1 LKRLLL
7 KPDPHTALPQLARP
21 KIRLEDPETK
31 TIRNA
36 RGLLHGGA
44 QSVTRESTTGLT
56 ADKPAGE
63 KFSQASS
70 CPLVSW
76 GGRSHRSRSGKPLR
90 PLPPER
96 RFNRMHNEHP
106 VDTQIRNFDG
116 IILPHLDAAHN
127 LARWL
132 VRGSDDAED
141 VVQEACLRA
150 FQYFGTFRGG
160 NARAW
165 LLRIVHNTA
174 IRWLEKNRVQQLAT
188 EFHEEMH
195 SEGCEALN
203 PEALLLQRADTQ
215 LLEQAM
221 NHLPVRWREVLVL
234 RELEGLSYKEIGEV
248 VGVPIGTVMSTLFR
262 AREQFRHAAS
272 ALVRRQAQPKRSSVG
287 DAELQDLKRDAV
299 PV

>member
-1 LKRLLL
+1 M
-7 KPDPHTALPQLARP
+7 
-21 KIRLEDPETK
+21 
-31 TIRNA
+31 
-36 RGLLHGGA
+36 
-44 QSVTRESTTGLT
+44 
-56 ADKPAGE
+56 
-63 KFSQASS
+63 
-70 CPLVSW
+70 
-76 GGRSHRSRSGKPLR
+76 R
-90 PLPPER
+90 PLPRER

-106 VDTQIRNFDG
+106 VDTPIRNFDG

-132 VRGSDDAED
+132 VRSNDDAED

-174 IRWLEKNRVQQLAT
+174 IRWLQKNRAQQLAT
-188 EFHEEMH
+188 EFNEDIH
-195 SEGCEALN
+195 SEECEAHN
-203 PEALLLQRADTQ
+203 PESLLLQRADTQ

-234 RELEGLSYKEIGEV
+234 RELEGLSYKEIAEV
-248 VGVPIGTVMSTLFR
+248 VGVPMGTVMSTLFR

-272 ALVRRQAQPKRSSVG
+272 ALVRRQAQPKRSTVG
-287 DAELQDLKRDAV
+287 DAELRELKQDAV